1 MKFAVTGG
9 DMRQAKLAEL
19 LAFDGHEVAA
29 FAIDRTRLAGVT
41 RADTVRDAVSGAD
54 CVVLPLPASSKEGI
68 LNAPLSAGTHTVR
81 EVLAAVSP
89 RQLVCAGRADAEL
102 RALASDMGLTLV
114 DYFEREELAVEN
126 AAATAEG
133 AVQLIMEE
141 LPITLSGAECLVIGY
156 GRIGKILCHRLR
168 GMGARVTASARK
180 YSDAA
185 WIRALG
191 FSAADTRALEGTL
204 GRYDVVVNTVPARVL
219 GESRLKELRP
229 GCLCLDLASKPGGM
243 DFDAASRLGIKAVW
257 ALSLPGEVAPVTA
270 GAAIRD
276 TIYNILTEWG
286 AAQ

>member
-19 LAFDGHEVAA
+19 LAADGHEVAA
-29 FAIDRTRLAGVT
+29 FAIDRTRLSGVSQ
-41 RADTVRDAVSGAD
+41 AETVRNAVRGAQ
-54 CVVLPLPASSKEGI
+54 CVILPLPASTGEGI

-81 EVLAAVSP
+81 EVLSAVSP
-89 RQLVCAGRADAEL
+89 HQLVCAGRADAEL
-102 RALASDMGLTLV
+102 RELAAGMGLTLV

-133 AVQLIMEE
+133 AVQLVMEE
-141 LPITLSGAECLVIGY
+141 MPITLCGAECLVIGY

-191 FSAADTRALEGTL
+191 FTPADTRALEGTL
-204 GRYDVVVNTVPARVL
+204 GRYDVIVNTVPAKVL

-243 DFDAASRLGIKAVW
+243 DFEAASRLGIKAVW

-286 AAQ
+286 AAL